1 MADTHDD
8 PIAEIWPED
17 GFALDRLDPLPSLP
31 YRYPEGWMSAIELRL
46 LYSLARRHAGPVL
59 EIGSWIGRSSSA
71 IAAGLRDGGRNPA
84 PIYDIVDFGPASAA
98 EWEQRFG
105 QKLNLEMGNGHVAA
119 AVFHPG
125 GPIAVLIDNL
135 RRNGLLGHVTS
146 IIRGDLL
153 ELALAR
159 RYRLIF
165 CDAVHGPAEAARTMP
180 KLAELVA
187 EDAILVFDDVVTE
200 DFADTICGYLSP
212 VRRFLLASQTPGKVL
227 LVHHRRAAGR
237 LAARPAP
244 PPAPARA
251 EMETRRA
258 TATRIWRDV
267 FAAQGI
273 AQSVLLASTFRSGST
288 FVAELL
294 ARNGLP
300 GLDRER
306 FNKAWAHIAPDPGEA
321 FAAFLREVLSE
332 ANGGRFATKVMW
344 PHMAYLAAATGHG
357 RRDAAELAALFAP
370 AQWIHVR
377 RRDKF
382 DQAISFWRA
391 KASGRWHVYA
401 REPEPAIDYDFQG
414 ILAALREIE
423 LHDRLWDDFF
433 ARAGIT
439 PIRITY
445 EEFEADP
452 AGGIAGVL
460 AALGM
465 PCESPVTTVNLR
477 RQRDDLSASFRDRF
491 LEDLYR
497 A

>member
-1 MADTHDD
+1 M
-8 PIAEIWPED
+8 
-17 GFALDRLDPLPSLP
+17 
-31 YRYPEGWMSAIELRL
+31 
-46 LYSLARRHAGPVL
+46 
-59 EIGSWIGRSSSA
+59 
-71 IAAGLRDGGRNPA
+71 
-84 PIYDIVDFGPASAA
+84 
-98 EWEQRFG
+98 
-105 QKLNLEMGNGHVAA
+105 
-119 AVFHPG
+119 
-125 GPIAVLIDNL
+125 
-135 RRNGLLGHVTS
+135 
-146 IIRGDLL
+146 
-153 ELALAR
+153 
-159 RYRLIF
+159 
-165 CDAVHGPAEAARTMP
+165 
-180 KLAELVA
+180 
-187 EDAILVFDDVVTE
+187 
-200 DFADTICGYLSP
+200 
-212 VRRFLLASQTPGKVL
+212 
-227 LVHHRRAAGR
+227 
-237 LAARPAP
+237 RPAP

-258 TATRIWRDV
+258 AATRIWRDV
-267 FAAQGI
+267 FAARGI

-288 FVAELL
+288 FVAALL

-300 GLDRER
+300 GLGRER
-306 FNKAWAHIAPDPGEA
+306 FNKAWAHVGPYPGDA
-321 FAAFLREVLSE
+321 FAAFLQNALSE
-332 ANGGRFATKVMW
+332 ATGGRFATKIMW
-344 PHMAYLAAATGHG
+344 PHMARLAAATGHS

-377 RRDKF
+377 RHDKF

-391 KASGRWHVYA
+391 KASGRWHVYS

-452 AGGIAGVL
+452 AGGIASVL